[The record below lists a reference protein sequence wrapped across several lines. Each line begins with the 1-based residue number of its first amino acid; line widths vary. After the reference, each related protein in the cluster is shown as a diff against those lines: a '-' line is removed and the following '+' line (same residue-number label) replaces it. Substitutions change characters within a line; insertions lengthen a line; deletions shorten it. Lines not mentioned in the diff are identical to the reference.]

1 MKPNYKMLIICLI
14 IGIAFGWFVAPSGYD
29 TTEINTETADTVFVK
44 DTVYVDPI
52 KPVIFEPSIPDVIE
66 TTSRGLVRSSKTFET
81 EFVDIKVTAL
91 AECSVE
97 LFTLELLNIRP
108 MPIEIQERIVTIEK
122 LKTIYIEPKWHNTRT
137 TGIVIGVLGTLTAIW
152 AVGQIAK

>member
-1 MKPNYKMLIICLI
+1 
-14 IGIAFGWFVAPSGYD
+14 
-29 TTEINTETADTVFVK
+29 
-44 DTVYVDPI
+44 
-52 KPVIFEPSIPDVIE
+52 
-66 TTSRGLVRSSKTFET
+66 
-81 EFVDIKVTAL
+81 
-91 AECSVE
+91 
-97 LFTLELLNIRP
+97 